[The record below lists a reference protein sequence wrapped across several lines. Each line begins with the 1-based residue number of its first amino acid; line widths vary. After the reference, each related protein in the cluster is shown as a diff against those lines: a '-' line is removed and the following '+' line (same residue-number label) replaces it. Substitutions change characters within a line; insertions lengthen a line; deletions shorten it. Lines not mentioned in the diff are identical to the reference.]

1 MATSIDIVSNALL
14 LVGDNPISSFDD
26 PGAGAQVAAAI
37 YPDTYTAVLS
47 EHPWGFALKE
57 LQLSRLSAQPD
68 PATNFQYAFQLP
80 SDLIRIWKIM
90 DHSNYVIVGSL
101 LYSNNKELL
110 CRYIAQV
117 DETELPPHFVK
128 ALEYKL
134 ASDFAISV
142 TEDSGRAK
150 LYEQKYL
157 RQVALAR
164 TIDSQSRPQVP
175 IIDSPFVDVRL
186 SGVSLGR
193 DY

>member
-1 MATSIDIVSNALL
+1 MASKIDIVSNALL

-37 YPDTYTAVLS
+37 YPDTYTSVLS
-47 EHPWGFALKE
+47 EHPWGFAFKE
-57 LQLSRLSAQPD
+57 LQLSRLSQQPD

-80 SDLIRIWKIM
+80 ADLIRIWKIM
-90 DHSNYVIVGSL
+90 DYSNYVIVGTL
-101 LYSNNKELL
+101 LYSNSKELL

-117 DETELPPHFVK
+117 EETELPPHFVK

-134 ASDFAISV
+134 AADFAIAV
-142 TEDSGRAK
+142 TEDTGKSQ

-157 RQVALAR
+157 RQISLAR
-164 TIDSQSRPQVP
+164 TIDSQGRPQVP
-175 IIDSPFVDVRL
+175 IVDSPFVDVRL
-186 SGVSLGR
+186 SGVTRGR